1 MDKLNKD
8 EIQELQRQARK
19 VRALV
24 IEMIGRLGVGH
35 IGGALSIVDALTVL
49 YFRVMQV
56 RPEEPSWPERDHFVL
71 SKGHGGPGLYAV
83 LAERG
88 FFSTDLLWTLNKPE
102 TLLPSHCDRL
112 RTPGIDMTAGS
123 LGQGFS
129 AAVGIA
135 IAKKISRN
143 PSRVFTIIG
152 DGESQ
157 EGQIWEAAML
167 ASHRKLDNLIAMQ
180 DYNRMQIDGNISD
193 VNGLEPL
200 EDKWRAFGWNVTSID
215 GHNVEE
221 ITDAIGKAKEQRDR
235 PSMIIL
241 NTIKGKGAYFAE
253 GKLSSHNMKV
263 TEEEWQNAI
272 VELQREG
279 V

>member
-1 MDKLNKD
+1 
-8 EIQELQRQARK
+8 
-19 VRALV
+19 
-24 IEMIGRLGVGH
+24 
-35 IGGALSIVDALTVL
+35 
-49 YFRVMQV
+49 
-56 RPEEPSWPERDHFVL
+56 
-71 SKGHGGPGLYAV
+71 
-83 LAERG
+83 
-88 FFSTDLLWTLNKPE
+88 
-102 TLLPSHCDRL
+102 
-112 RTPGIDMTAGS
+112 
-123 LGQGFS
+123 
-129 AAVGIA
+129 AVGIA
-135 IAKKISRN
+135 IAKKISGN

>member
-1 MDKLNKD
+1 LNKD

-56 RPEEPSWPERDHFVL
+56 RPEEPSWPKRDHFVL

-135 IAKKISRN
+135 IAKKISGN

>member
-1 MDKLNKD
+1 MNKD
-8 EIQELQRQARK
+8 EIQELQRKVRK

>member
-1 MDKLNKD
+1 MNKD

-56 RPEEPSWPERDHFVL
+56 RPEEPSWPKRDHFVL

-135 IAKKISRN
+135 IAKKISGN

>member
-1 MDKLNKD
+1 MNKD
-8 EIQELQRQARK
+8 EIQELQRKARK

-56 RPEEPSWPERDHFVL
+56 RPEEPSWPKRDHFVL

-112 RTPGIDMTAGS
+112 RTPGVDMTAGS

-135 IAKKISRN
+135 IAKKISGN